1 MEKMIPVLSLVVV
14 ALAVFA
20 GPLIALLVAKRQVL
34 SALDIAN
41 KQITAPMRQAWINS
55 LRILLAKISSSAL
68 HYFIAGFEERTDT
81 EYMRLT
87 YLEHRIHLMLNPFED
102 DHRQLEKLVR
112 TMVGSL
118 ERGKDK
124 DKDFIHAHTALM
136 ELSRQ
141 VLKREWNVIKKPI
154 KMV

>member
-1 MEKMIPVLSLVVV
+1 
-14 ALAVFA
+14 
-20 GPLIALLVAKRQVL
+20 
-34 SALDIAN
+34 
-41 KQITAPMRQAWINS
+41 

-68 HYFIAGFEERTDT
+68 HYFVAGFEERTDT

-102 DHRQLEKLVR
+102 DHRQLEQLVR